1 MAWLTQVASCSDHLK
16 VSDLTQKLF
25 VRRCKRDLRTD
36 IILRDAYIKTRC
48 SINAIFESS
57 WTLMILSF
65 VQLLRFTQ
73 HLLVCEHVLEASV
86 LYSKSFQELLL
97 AKRLRNFRRLTDET
111 KVKTTLCTLFGFFF
125 FFFKHGLQ
133 IDSEQLT
140 HENSAVYLCQS
151 WSRKFFCQRSIT
163 TQASRRLVY
172 LSSRVTQ
179 ICSFEIWK
187 N

>member
-73 HLLVCEHVLEASV
+73 HLLVCEHVLEACSTV
-86 LYSKSFQELLL
+86 RASKSFCWQNVWEILEGWRTRRKWKLHYVL
-97 AKRLRNFRRLTDET
+97 SSVFFFFQARLTDWFRT
-111 KVKTTLCTLFGFFF
+111 INTRKQC
-125 FFFKHGLQ
+125 GL
-133 IDSEQLT
+133 SLP
-140 HENSAVYLCQS
+140 V
-151 WSRKFFCQRSIT
+151 
-163 TQASRRLVY
+163 LV
-172 LSSRVTQ
+172 T
-179 ICSFEIWK
+179 
-187 N
+187 